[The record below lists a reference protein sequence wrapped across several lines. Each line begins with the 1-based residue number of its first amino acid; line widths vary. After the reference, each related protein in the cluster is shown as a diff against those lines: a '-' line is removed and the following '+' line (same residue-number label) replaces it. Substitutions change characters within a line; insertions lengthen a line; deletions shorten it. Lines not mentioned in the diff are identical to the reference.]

1 MRKLIAALLLC
12 SLGSMSVFAHGNDKH
27 FQQQQD
33 VTFKV
38 TNITG
43 NVHLLQGRGGNIAAI
58 NGPDGILIVDDD
70 YRELSKKLAEALKTL
85 GSEKP
90 RFVLNTHWHGDHT
103 QGNEFFGK
111 ESTII
116 AHTNVRVRMSKDNF
130 NSFFNRTTP
139 ASPIHAW
146 PLITY
151 TESMSIHVNGDEIKL
166 VHYPNG
172 HTDGDTVV
180 WFKKANVV
188 HLGDNFFVGR
198 FPFVDLDSNGNVQGL
213 INNIAALL
221 AAIPVNAKIIPG
233 HGPLSTH
240 ADLKAYHAMLVDTST
255 IVQNAMKAGKTLEE
269 IKAAGLPERY
279 KDAGSGFIKTPQWIE
294 TIYKSYSK
302 K

>member
-1 MRKLIAALLLC
+1 MRKIIAALLLC

-27 FQQQQD
+27 FPQQQD
-33 VTFKV
+33 VSFKL

-221 AAIPVNAKIIPG
+221 AAIPVDAKIIPG

-269 IKAAGLPERY
+269 IKAAGLPDKY
-279 KDAGSGFIKTPQWIE
+279 KEAGSGFIKTPQWIE

>member
-1 MRKLIAALLLC
+1 MC
-12 SLGSMSVFAHGNDKH
+12 SVGSMSVFAHGNDKH
-27 FQQQQD
+27 FPEQQD

-103 QGNEFFGK
+103 QGNEFYGK

-116 AHTNVRVRMSKDNF
+116 AHTNVRKRMSQDNF

-139 ASPIHAW
+139 ASPVHAW
-146 PLITY
+146 PLMTY
-151 TESMSIHVNGDEIKL
+151 TESMSIHVNGDEVKL

-198 FPFVDLDSNGNVQGL
+198 FPFVDLDSSGSVQGL
-213 INNIAALL
+213 INNIAAMIT
-221 AAIPVNAKIIPG
+221 AIPADAKIVPG
-233 HGPLSTH
+233 HGPLSAH
-240 ADLKAYHAMLVDTST
+240 ADLKAYHAMLVETST

-269 IKAAGLPERY
+269 IKSAGFPEKY
-279 KDAGSGFIKTPQWIE
+279 KEAGSGFIKTPQWIE

>member
-240 ADLKAYHAMLVDTST
+240 ADLKAYHAMLVDTTT

-269 IKAAGLPERY
+269 IKAAGLPDKY
-279 KDAGSGFIKTPQWIE
+279 KEAGSGFIKMPQWIE